1 MKRPKRGKEPKGPK
15 WSEDAA
21 ILIGAFIVATAGAA
35 VLGAHNFGTALFF
48 GQVAFAM
55 AVVAVILRR

>member
-1 MKRPKRGKEPKGPK
+1 MKKNPK
-15 WSEDAA
+15 WTSDLA
-21 ILIGAFIVATAGAA
+21 ILLGALIVATAGAA
-35 VLGAHNFGTALFF
+35 VLGAKNFGTALFF

>member
-1 MKRPKRGKEPKGPK
+1 MKKKDGPK
-15 WSEDAA
+15 WSGDLA
-21 ILIGAFIVATAGAA
+21 IMVGALIVATAGAA
-35 VLGAHNFGTALFF
+35 VLGAHNLGTALFF

>member
-1 MKRPKRGKEPKGPK
+1 MKKGPT
-15 WSEDAA
+15 WASDMA
-21 ILIGAFIVATAGAA
+21 ILLGALIVATAGAA

-55 AVVAVILRR
+55 AVVVVILRR

>member
-1 MKRPKRGKEPKGPK
+1 MKKGPK
-15 WSEDAA
+15 GDLA
-21 ILIGAFIVATAGAA
+21 IMLGAFLVATAAA
-35 VLGAHNFGTALFF
+35 ALFGAHNLGTALFF

>member
-1 MKRPKRGKEPKGPK
+1 MKRPKKPQGPR